1 MSMGGCPFHALAQ
14 RYAQASDR
22 RDADA
27 LLGLFASDGV
37 IEMPGTQL
45 EGHEQL
51 ATVPGILEGMFIATQ
66 HKVHNVLVD
75 VDGDRASGE
84 VYCTA
89 SHLRE
94 TEQGLEVED
103 WAIRYQ
109 DQYMQHNGQ
118 WVYSRRE
125 LVIDWVERRPAAR
138 MEAP

>member
-1 MSMGGCPFHALAQ
+1 MSGGCPFQALAL

-27 LLGLFASDGV
+27 LLALFAQQGV
-37 IEMPGTQL
+37 IEMPGMQL
-45 EGHEQL
+45 VGHEQL
-51 ATVPGILEGMFIATQ
+51 ATVPGILAGMFVATQ
-66 HKVHNVLVD
+66 HKVHNVLVEI
-75 VDGDRASGE
+75 DGEQAQGE

-94 TEQGLEVED
+94 TDQGLEVED

-109 DQYMQHNGQ
+109 DQYALQEGQ
-118 WVYSRRE
+118 WRYQRRE

-138 MEAP
+138 MAAP